1 MKDLFKLE
9 EYIVSKLDEMQKEKA
24 VQMSNIEPNFV
35 TNGELFSG
43 IDKDVRAVLNKL
55 YREKRIRIHETVHA
69 KCKNYVELVDRFK
82 G

>member
-24 VQMSNIEPNFV
+24 IQKANIEPNFV

-43 IDKDVRAVLNKL
+43 IDKDVRLVLNKL
-55 YREKRIRIHETVHA
+55 YKGKRIRIHETVHA
-69 KCKNYVELVDRFK
+69 KSMNYVELVDK
-82 G
+82 I